1 MLLLGDRYG
10 WVPEEGPKGGL
21 GKSVTHLEFEEA
33 RQRGL
38 TVLPFAKELKYSSK
52 PATDDEQKRNDFRNE
67 VFKWVGY
74 FRGQQFRNCFEL
86 ADLVGAAI
94 VELISEQ
101 FQRARIEARVATREP
116 EVDSIGPLPQAGPV
130 DLPPDLVEAVRT
142 GRIVMHAGEG
152 ISLAAGLPSGSAF
165 ATRLV
170 QAAVAVG
177 TTLPT
182 SVVGAAFTNIATDI
196 ELLHGRTFLVDA
208 TGRCCIHR
216 RESCQRGLIV
226 GP

>member
-1 MLLLGDRYG
+1 VLLLGDRYG

-33 RQRGL
+33 RHRGL

-101 FQRARIEARVATREP
+101 FQRARIEARVTAIT
-116 EVDSIGPLPQAGPV
+116 STTAPLTFKSF
-130 DLPPDLVEAVRT
+130 LVIMFTSMFQVALRAERC
-142 GRIVMHAGEG
+142 
-152 ISLAAGLPSGSAF
+152 L
-165 ATRLV
+165 
-170 QAAVAVG
+170 QAA
-177 TTLPT
+177 
-182 SVVGAAFTNIATDI
+182 
-196 ELLHGRTFLVDA
+196 
-208 TGRCCIHR
+208 
-216 RESCQRGLIV
+216 
-226 GP
+226 